1 MEVVAKCPL
10 SISKETQE
18 TLEIRKTLKLN
29 AHNLYLGILKTSS
42 VTPVFQWIEVAFKKK
57 SEFIFVKQ
65 EHKTIILMLALKDMM
80 NLMVKTGIAVF

>member
-18 TLEIRKTLKLN
+18 TLEIRKTLKLS

-42 VTPVFQWIEVAFKKK
+42 VTPVFQWIEVAFQKKK
-57 SEFIFVKQ
+57 KWIYFR
-65 EHKTIILMLALKDMM
+65 
-80 NLMVKTGIAVF
+80 

>member
-29 AHNLYLGILKTSS
+29 VHNLYLGILQTSS
-42 VTPVFQWIEVAFKKK
+42 VTPVFQWIEVAFQKKK
-57 SEFIFVKQ
+57 VNLFSLNKNTKQ
-65 EHKTIILMLALKDMM
+65 LY
-80 NLMVKTGIAVF
+80 